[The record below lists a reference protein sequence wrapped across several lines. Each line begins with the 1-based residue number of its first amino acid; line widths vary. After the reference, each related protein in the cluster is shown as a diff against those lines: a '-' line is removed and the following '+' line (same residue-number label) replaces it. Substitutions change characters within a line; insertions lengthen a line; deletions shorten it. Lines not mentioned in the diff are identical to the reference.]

1 MTHHTWKH
9 RFHTALRN
17 KNWKKILLHQLFEY
31 SIVGSVVIALE
42 AKPESWIIGIAI
54 AFVVHMVMFEAIDA
68 LHPKTLKKKKE
79 FKN

>member
-9 RFHTALRN
+9 RFQTALRN

-42 AKPESWIIGIAI
+42 AKPESWILGIGI

-68 LHPKTLKKKKE
+68 IHPKKTANKIK
-79 FKN
+79 

>member
-9 RFHTALRN
+9 RFQTALRN

-42 AKPESWIIGIAI
+42 AKPESWIIGIGI
-54 AFVVHMVMFEAIDA
+54 AFVVHMVMFEAVDA
-68 LHPKTLKKKKE
+68 IHPKKTANKIK
-79 FKN
+79 

>member
-9 RFHTALRN
+9 RFQTALRN

-42 AKPESWIIGIAI
+42 AKPESWIIGIGI
-54 AFVVHMVMFEAIDA
+54 AFVVHMVMFEAVDA
-68 LHPKTLKKKKE
+68 IHPKKTANTIKS
-79 FKN
+79 

>member
-1 MTHHTWKH
+1 LTHHTWKH
-9 RFHTALRN
+9 RFQTALRN

-42 AKPESWIIGIAI
+42 AKPESWIIGIGI

-68 LHPKTLKKKKE
+68 IHPKKTANKIK
-79 FKN
+79 

>member
-1 MTHHTWKH
+1 LTHHTWRH
-9 RFHTALRN
+9 RFETALRN

-31 SIVGSVVIALE
+31 SIVGTVVIALE

-68 LHPKTLKKKKE
+68 FHPKKKTIRR
-79 FKN
+79 NY

>member
-9 RFHTALRN
+9 RFETALKN

-42 AKPESWIIGIAI
+42 AKPESWILGIAI

-68 LHPKTLKKKKE
+68 IHPKKTANTIK
-79 FKN
+79 

>member
-1 MTHHTWKH
+1 MTHHTWRH
-9 RFHTALRN
+9 RFQTALQN

-42 AKPESWIIGIAI
+42 AKPESWILGIAI

-68 LHPKTLKKKKE
+68 IHPKKTANKIK
-79 FKN
+79 